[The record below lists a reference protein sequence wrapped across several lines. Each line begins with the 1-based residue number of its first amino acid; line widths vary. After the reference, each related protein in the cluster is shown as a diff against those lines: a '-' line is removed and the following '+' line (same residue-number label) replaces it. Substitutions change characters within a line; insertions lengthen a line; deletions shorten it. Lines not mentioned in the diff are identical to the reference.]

1 MFLVFW
7 PAQAITRTINTTQL
21 PNGPSVDNNFITP
34 PRIDDAAV
42 HVMKMQQGY
51 LQNMQHVYT

>member
-1 MFLVFW
+1 MFLVFCI
-7 PAQAITRTINTTQL
+7 AQAIPGTIITTQV
-21 PNGPSVDNNFITP
+21 PIGPSVDNNFITP

>member
-7 PAQAITRTINTTQL
+7 AAQAITGTINTTQL

-34 PRIDDAAV
+34 PSIEDAAIEV
-42 HVMKMQQGY
+42 IKMQ
-51 LQNMQHVYT
+51 